1 MEVSMK
7 RIALALASAGLLAA
21 AGGFALAQTSD
32 IRPGADSGA
41 ANPNNTAPAAVAPN
55 PTTGG
60 AAATTGATS
69 TGRSSGAQS
78 GVSGSTEPQGTHRRH
93 ASASRHG
100 QENSPEAQRI
110 TRALN
115 ALEASGYGNFT
126 NFQPSGNGFT
136 ATVNK
141 DGRQMNVMV
150 DPDSGQVRPQG

>member
-21 AGGFALAQTSD
+21 TGGFALAQTSD

-41 ANPNNTAPAAVAPN
+41 ANPNNTAPALVAPN
-55 PTTGG
+55 STTGG

-69 TGRSSGAQS
+69 TSRSSSAQS
-78 GVSGSTEPQGTHRRH
+78 GVSGSTQPQGKARRH
-93 ASASRHG
+93 AASARD
-100 QENSPEAQRI
+100 ENNPEAQRI

-115 ALEASGYGNFT
+115 ALEANGYGNFT

>member
-7 RIALALASAGLLAA
+7 RIALALASAGLFAA
-21 AGGFALAQTSD
+21 ASGLALAQTSD

-41 ANPNNTAPAAVAPN
+41 ASPNNTAPAFVAPKSSV
-55 PTTGG
+55 GG
-60 AAATTGATS
+60 SAATAGS
-69 TGRSSGAQS
+69 AQS
-78 GVSGSTEPQGTHRRH
+78 GVSGSTQPQGMARRH
-93 ASASRHG
+93 AGSARA
-100 QENSPEAQRI
+100 EDSPEAQRI

-115 ALEASGYGNFT
+115 TLEANGYGNFT

-136 ATVNK
+136 ATVSK